1 MACLLTSEKG
11 KCGCPKKASGDEA
24 TTQRHMEE
32 SHSCFG
38 WGCWSRVFFLLAAM
52 GNPSK
57 RAHEREH
64 EVKKSK
70 REKRK
75 EKRGEEAEALKTKRA
90 KQSNGRK
97 GDEAK
102 RVAKKKEKEKGKE
115 KEKEQKKEQ
124 KKEKEKQKKEKEE
137 KEKEGEQKEQ
147 KKEKKEKG
155 KEKEKE
161 KEQMK
166 EQKEEEKEKTKMKK
180 KKRKKKKKQ
189 GGDEEHQTPKKA
201 KQSNETVQ
209 PQSGETLVRTSCAV
223 IVLWRCFFPV
233 YLCACACACMC
244 VVGSFASSHLLLSGV
259 QLPMKKKSYARLA
272 SPAIVRP
279 AGSASRHTRRLWT
292 TIRPRLRH
300 KSTSWRPL
308 SRSKARLTAS

>member
-1 MACLLTSEKG
+1 MVG
-11 KCGCPKKASGDEA
+11 
-24 TTQRHMEE
+24 
-32 SHSCFG
+32 
-38 WGCWSRVFFLLAAM
+38 WSRVFFLLAAM

-97 GDEAK
+97 GNEAK

-209 PQSGETLVRTSCAV
+209 PQSGETRVRTSCAV

-308 SRSKARLTAS
+308 SRSENRLTAS

>member
-1 MACLLTSEKG
+1 MTLKCKQCHIHIAAQAARFAVACLLTSEKG

-52 GNPSK
+52 GKPSK

-102 RVAKKKEKEKGKE
+102 RVAKEKE
-115 KEKEQKKEQ
+115 KEKE
-124 KKEKEKQKKEKEE
+124 
-137 KEKEGEQKEQ
+137 
-147 KKEKKEKG
+147 KEKG

-166 EQKEEEKEKTKMKK
+166 EQEEEKEKTKMKK

-244 VVGSFASSHLLLSGV
+244 VVGSFASSHLLLFGV

>member
-102 RVAKKKEKEKGKE
+102 RVAKEKE
-115 KEKEQKKEQ
+115 KEKE
-124 KKEKEKQKKEKEE
+124 
-137 KEKEGEQKEQ
+137 
-147 KKEKKEKG
+147 KEKG

-166 EQKEEEKEKTKMKK
+166 EQEEEKEKTKMKK

-244 VVGSFASSHLLLSGV
+244 VVGSFASSHLLLFGV

>member
-102 RVAKKKEKEKGKE
+102 RVAKEKE
-115 KEKEQKKEQ
+115 KEKE
-124 KKEKEKQKKEKEE
+124 
-137 KEKEGEQKEQ
+137 
-147 KKEKKEKG
+147 KEKG

-166 EQKEEEKEKTKMKK
+166 EQEEEKEKTKMKK
-180 KKRKKKKKQ
+180 KKGKKKKKQ

-209 PQSGETLVRTSCAV
+209 SQSGETRVRTSCAV

>member
-1 MACLLTSEKG
+1 MVG
-11 KCGCPKKASGDEA
+11 
-24 TTQRHMEE
+24 
-32 SHSCFG
+32 
-38 WGCWSRVFFLLAAM
+38 WSRVFFLLAAM

-90 KQSNGRK
+90 KQSDGRK

-115 KEKEQKKEQ
+115 KEKE
-124 KKEKEKQKKEKEE
+124 
-137 KEKEGEQKEQ
+137 
-147 KKEKKEKG
+147 
-155 KEKEKE
+155 

-166 EQKEEEKEKTKMKK
+166 EQEEEKEKTKMKK

-209 PQSGETLVRTSCAV
+209 SQSGETLVRTSCAV